1 MCRVLFAVGSG
12 ISNLASGLGQRRHW
26 ILFSLL
32 TVKTLVL
39 RVTFKWTQVA
49 QTENPTSEIAM
60 DLSRGQL

>member
-1 MCRVLFAVGSG
+1 MCYSLWAVGLATLPQVSG
-12 ISNLASGLGQRRHW
+12 NAVTGF
-26 ILFSLL
+26 FSLL